1 MEIEMNSENESHLTR
16 IRKPPLFLTQEE
28 SLAKEVEKYP
38 CLFDKNQ
45 KAYKERDVFQ
55 KFSLFKTFPLFS
67 RFGYFL

>member
-1 MEIEMNSENESHLTR
+1 MEIEMNSENESQLTR
-16 IRKPPLFLTQEE
+16 IRKPPLFLTEEE

-38 CLFDKNQ
+38 YLFDKNQ

-55 KFSLFKTFPLFS
+55 KFSLFKTFALFS

>member
-1 MEIEMNSENESHLTR
+1 MEIEINSENESQLTR
-16 IRKPPLFLTQEE
+16 IRKPALFLAQEE
-28 SLAKEVEKYP
+28 SLAEEVEKYP

-55 KFSLFKTFPLFS
+55 KFSLFKTFALCS